1 MVLVIDNPGVKCIYT
16 SLDLMTCVKSQQHVG
31 YLFTEC
37 DQNLPV
43 WNIIVMAIST
53 ASFIFGVAVA
63 VTLGILIFL
72 RAKNSDG
79 EVYWHR
85 YAWMFCSV

>member
-1 MVLVIDNPGVKCIYT
+1 MHLYISRVNDMRKKPTACGILF
-16 SLDLMTCVKSQQHVG
+16 S
-31 YLFTEC
+31 LFTEC